1 MKKLKNIHPGEI
13 LSKEFL
19 NPMGL
24 TRFRLSRDTGL
35 LQTSISSIIRG
46 RKKITP
52 ETALKLSRYF
62 GTSAKFWL
70 DLQRDFDM
78 QKKMS
83 S

>member
-24 TRFRLSRDTGL
+24 TRYRLSRDTGL
-35 LQTSISSIIRG
+35 LQTSIAGIIRG

-78 QKKMS
+78 KKKMS

>member
-1 MKKLKNIHPGEI
+1 MKKLRNIHPGEI

-24 TRFRLSRDTGL
+24 TRYRLSRDTGL

-78 QKKMS
+78 KKKMS